1 MKLFLMFLPLLT
13 YVIHTQSQPIS
24 YFEIRDAINF
34 DENKTS
40 TVEYEKWYA
49 KLGSDYFIVFKQNT
63 IGVKKAIELAQS
75 ICSNNNFD
83 FNRPTYDNSYLASYV
98 KNLGDYERINTSVS
112 LGSSIIEK
120 YWTRETV
127 GTLSGGIVKS
137 RLELV
142 LDEKKYRIRIINN

>member
-1 MKLFLMFLPLLT
+1 MKSLLLFLIILVCFFN
-13 YVIHTQSQPIS
+13 TQSQPIS
-24 YFEIRDAINF
+24 YFEIRDAINY
-34 DENKTS
+34 EETKIS

-63 IGVKKAIELAQS
+63 VGVKKAIELVQS
-75 ICSNNNFD
+75 ICRNNNFD
-83 FNRPTYDNSYLASYV
+83 FNRPTYDNSYLASYI
-98 KNLGDYERINTSVS
+98 NSLYEYERINTSVT

-137 RLELV
+137 RIELV
-142 LDEKKYRIRIINN
+142 LDEKKYRVRIINN